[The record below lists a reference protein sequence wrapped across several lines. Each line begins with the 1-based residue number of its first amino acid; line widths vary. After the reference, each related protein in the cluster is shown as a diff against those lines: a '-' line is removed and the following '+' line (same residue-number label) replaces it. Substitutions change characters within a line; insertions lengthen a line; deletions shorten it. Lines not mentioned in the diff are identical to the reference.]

1 VASTKA
7 IFLASLLQEPRF
19 FCRHHHKPLESGKV
33 AEEWQ
38 IFDALGMMQ
47 QLGAIPSP
55 GEAQA

>member
-1 VASTKA
+1 VGIT
-7 IFLASLLQEPRF
+7 INRIEG
-19 FCRHHHKPLESGKV
+19 GKV